1 MVSNTKFVNAII
13 KEIKRYYQICKY
25 VSLCWRDRI
34 DWWMIK
40 IRIFHVLQ
48 HTLRCLKDKI
58 RIMDVH
64 LNENSDNRYSVVA
77 IIKIFYDPISQG

>member
-1 MVSNTKFVNAII
+1 MVSNTKFVNAMI
-13 KEIKRYYQICKY
+13 KEIKRCYQICKY
-25 VSLCWRDRI
+25 VSLCWRDQI

-48 HTLRCLKDKI
+48 HTLRYSKDKI

-64 LNENSDNRYSVVA
+64 LKDETKIL
-77 IIKIFYDPISQG
+77 IIDIPLLR